1 MSGEGGVIVVFKDSN
16 RGKRMIFRGLRC
28 FL

>member
-1 MSGEGGVIVVFKDSN
+1 MSDEGDVTVVFKDSN
-16 RGKRMIFRGLRC
+16 RGKRMIFRGLRG